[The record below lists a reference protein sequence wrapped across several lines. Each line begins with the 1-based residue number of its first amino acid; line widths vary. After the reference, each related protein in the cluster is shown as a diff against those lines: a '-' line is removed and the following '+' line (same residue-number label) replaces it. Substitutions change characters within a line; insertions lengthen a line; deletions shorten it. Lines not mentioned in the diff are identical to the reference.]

1 MNLELAAGGGGF
13 AELAAGGGGCDPV
26 LQAGAGGGDGGAVGE
41 PSAWCMKHP
50 PRQMI
55 DRDARLALEEFI
67 VGAVAKAKGGVR
79 VRG

>member
-1 MNLELAAGGGGF
+1 VVDAIRCCKLAREAGMAGPLE
-13 AELAAGGGGCDPV
+13 
-26 LQAGAGGGDGGAVGE
+26 E

-67 VGAVAKAKGGVR
+67 VEAVAQTKAGTKVR
-79 VRG
+79 Q